1 MGKITKSLVLGGLIA
16 GALMA
21 FSKTKKGQV
30 LHKKLTARAEDLY
43 ENVEKRL
50 KKVKNISQDAYE
62 DAVDT
67 VVETY
72 AKNKGLTTGA
82 SMKISKELKARWKEI
97 KKELQKNGKL

>member
-1 MGKITKSLVLGGLIA
+1 MGKITKTVIFGGLIA
-16 GALMA
+16 GALVA
-21 FSKTKKGQV
+21 FSKTKKGQA

-50 KKVKNISQDAYE
+50 KKVKKISQEAYD
-62 DAVDT
+62 DAVDA

-72 AKNKGLTTGA
+72 ANNKGLTEESA
-82 SMKISKELKARWKEI
+82 LKISKELKARWKEI